1 MAEKAGP
8 STIPYAGTELWGNIE
23 RKVLRKEFY
32 RSMRHRIAEDAKPQ
46 LFLLLLATAI
56 TLILWFIPF
65 ADYLV
70 YPIRL
75 FVTFI
80 HESSH
85 ALVAVLTG
93 GSVQSLTISMDGSG
107 VVYSAPG
114 GMIGALLTS
123 SAGYLGTTAFGVL
136 MLYLIRR
143 SFSPNKILTA
153 LGIFVAAMTLI
164 FTIVSPIFNF
174 LTLNAAFSSIVFTVI
189 AGGLLATGLVGM
201 GIYSNLRVANFAV
214 AFLAVQC
221 LLNAAVDL
229 INVFFVNAPIIGS
242 DMHTDA
248 ANMAAAT
255 GIPGIMWV
263 MIWMGI
269 SILMISLGLRL
280 YAVSQNKAA
289 AKDSVFEE
297 PPVV

>member
-1 MAEKAGP
+1 
-8 STIPYAGTELWGNIE
+8 
-23 RKVLRKEFY
+23 
-32 RSMRHRIAEDAKPQ
+32 MRHRIAEDAKPQ
-46 LFLLLLATAI
+46 LLLLLLATAI
-56 TLILWFIPF
+56 TLVLWFLPF
-65 ADYLV
+65 TEYLV

-114 GMIGALLTS
+114 GTIGALLTS
-123 SAGYLGTTAFGVL
+123 SAGYLGTTAFGVV

-143 SFSPNKILTA
+143 SFSPNKILTS
-153 LGIFVAAMTLI
+153 LGIFVAVMTVV
-164 FTIVSPIFNF
+164 FTILSPIFNF
-174 LTLNAAFSSIVFTVI
+174 LTLQAAFSSIVFTII
-189 AGGLLATGLVGM
+189 AGAVLAAGLIGL
-201 GIYSNLRVANFAV
+201 GIYANLRVANFAV

-221 LLNAAVDL
+221 LLNAALDL
-229 INVFFVNAPIIGS
+229 INVFFINAPLVGV

-248 ANMAAAT
+248 ANMSAAT
-255 GIPGIMWV
+255 GIPGIIWV

-269 SILMISLGLRL
+269 SLLMISLGLRL

-289 AKDSVFEE
+289 SKDSVFETD
-297 PPVV
+297 PSV

>member
-1 MAEKAGP
+1 
-8 STIPYAGTELWGNIE
+8 
-23 RKVLRKEFY
+23 
-32 RSMRHRIAEDAKPQ
+32 MRHRIAEDAKPQ
-46 LFLLLLATAI
+46 LLLLLLATAI
-56 TLILWFIPF
+56 TLVLWFIPL
-65 ADYLV
+65 AEYLV

-85 ALVAVLTG
+85 ALIAVLTG
-93 GSVQSLTISMDGSG
+93 GSVQSLTISADGSG
-107 VVYSAPG
+107 VVYSVPG
-114 GMIGALLTS
+114 GTIGALLTS

-143 SFSPNKILTA
+143 SVSPHKILTA
-153 LGIFVAAMTLI
+153 LGIFVAAMTVV
-164 FTIVSPIFNF
+164 FTVVSPVFNF
-174 LTLNAAFSSIVFTVI
+174 LTLQASFSSIVFTIVAAAVLA
-189 AGGLLATGLVGM
+189 AGLAGL

-229 INVFFVNAPIIGS
+229 VNVFFINAPLVGT

-255 GIPGIMWV
+255 GLPGIMWV
-263 MIWMGI
+263 MIWIGI
-269 SILMISLGLRL
+269 SFVMISLGLRL
-280 YAVSQNKAA
+280 YAVRQNKASA
-289 AKDSVFEE
+289 TDSVFESE
-297 PPVV
+297 PPA

>member
-1 MAEKAGP
+1 
-8 STIPYAGTELWGNIE
+8 
-23 RKVLRKEFY
+23 
-32 RSMRHRIAEDAKPQ
+32 MRHRIAEDAKPQ
-46 LFLLLLATAI
+46 LLLLLLATAI
-56 TLILWFIPF
+56 TLVLWFMPL
-65 ADYLV
+65 AEYLV

-85 ALVAVLTG
+85 ALIAVLTG
-93 GSVQSLTISMDGSG
+93 GSVQSLTISADGSG
-107 VVYSAPG
+107 VVYSVPG
-114 GMIGALLTS
+114 GTIGALLTS

-143 SFSPNKILTA
+143 SVSPHKILTA
-153 LGIFVAAMTLI
+153 LGIFVAAMTVV
-164 FTIVSPIFNF
+164 FTVVSPVFNF
-174 LTLNAAFSSIVFTVI
+174 LTLQASFSSIVFTIVAAAVLA
-189 AGGLLATGLVGM
+189 AGLAGL

-229 INVFFVNAPIIGS
+229 VNVFFINAPLVGT

-255 GIPGIMWV
+255 GLPGIMWV
-263 MIWMGI
+263 MIWIGI
-269 SILMISLGLRL
+269 SFVMISLGLRL
-280 YAVSQNKAA
+280 YAVRQNKASA
-289 AKDSVFEE
+289 TDSVFESE
-297 PPVV
+297 PPA

>member
-1 MAEKAGP
+1 
-8 STIPYAGTELWGNIE
+8 
-23 RKVLRKEFY
+23 
-32 RSMRHRIAEDAKPQ
+32 MRHRIAEDAKPQ
-46 LFLLLLATAI
+46 LLLLLLATAI
-56 TLILWFIPF
+56 TLVLWFIPF

-93 GSVQSLTISMDGSG
+93 GSVQSLTISSDGSG

-114 GMIGALLTS
+114 GVFGGLLTS

-153 LGIFVAAMTLI
+153 LGIFVAAMTVI
-164 FTIVSPIFNF
+164 FTIISPVFNF
-174 LTLNAAFSSIVFTVI
+174 LSLNASFTSILFTVI
-189 AGGLLATGLVGM
+189 AGSLLAAGLVGL
-201 GIYSNLRVANFAV
+201 GIYAKTRVANFAV

-221 LLNAAVDL
+221 LLNAALDL
-229 INVFFVNAPIIGS
+229 INVFFINAPFIGANIQS
-242 DMHTDA
+242 DA
-248 ANMAAAT
+248 GNMSAAT
-255 GIPGIMWV
+255 GIPGIVWV
-263 MIWMGI
+263 AIWMGI
-269 SILMISLGLRL
+269 SLLMISLGLRL
-280 YAVSQNKAA
+280 YAVKQNKAA
-289 AKDSVFEE
+289 ANDSVFETDSN
-297 PPVV
+297 V

>member
-1 MAEKAGP
+1 
-8 STIPYAGTELWGNIE
+8 
-23 RKVLRKEFY
+23 
-32 RSMRHRIAEDAKPQ
+32 MRHRIAEDAKPQ
-46 LFLLLLATAI
+46 LLLLLLATAI
-56 TLILWFIPF
+56 TLVLWFIPF

-114 GMIGALLTS
+114 GTFGTLLTS
-123 SAGYLGTTAFGVL
+123 SAGYLGTMAFGVL

-153 LGIFVAAMTLI
+153 LGIFVAAMTLL
-164 FTIVSPIFNF
+164 FTVISPIFNF
-174 LTLNAAFSSIVFTVI
+174 LSLNAAFSSIVFTVI
-189 AGGLLATGLVGM
+189 AGGLLSAALIGL
-201 GIYSNLRVANFAV
+201 GIYSATRVANFAV

-221 LLNAAVDL
+221 LLNAVLDL
-229 INVFFVNAPIIGS
+229 VNVFFINAPLVGTG
-242 DMHTDA
+242 MHTDA

-255 GIPGIMWV
+255 GIPGVMWV

-269 SILMISLGLRL
+269 SLLMISFGLRL
-280 YAVSQNKAA
+280 YAVNQNKKAGA
-289 AKDSVFEE
+289 DSVFESK
-297 PPVV
+297 PTV